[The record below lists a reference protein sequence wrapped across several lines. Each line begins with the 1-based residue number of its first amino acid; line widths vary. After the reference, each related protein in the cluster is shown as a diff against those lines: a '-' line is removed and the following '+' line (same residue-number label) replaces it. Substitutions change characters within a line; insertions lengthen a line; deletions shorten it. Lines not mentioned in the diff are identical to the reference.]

1 VPDVTVVVGNHQGEA
16 VLDDCLASLAAQ
28 TEPPDEV
35 IVVDGESTD
44 ASRAVAA
51 RHGARW
57 LATRNVGLGFLYN
70 RGAEAASTAYVLFT
84 NNDVAL
90 EPRCLEL
97 LRRALDDDPS
107 LFAADPRQLS
117 WDGAVMVHGHSTLR
131 RGRLWGELLPG
142 LHLDQSGV
150 VEENARTVMANG
162 GCMLVRRSMA
172 LELGGFDETF
182 FMDLEDLDLCWRA
195 WLRGWGVVHVPAAV
209 LRHRVGAVTT
219 AAVLPRRLASSH
231 HNLLRFALK
240 CLPAREAA
248 VVMAVELAR
257 LPRHRGIVAR
267 AMARIARESPAV
279 LRTRAAVR
287 PSRALLGWML
297 AGQPHDAHPGPL
309 HRR

>member
-1 VPDVTVVVGNHQGEA
+1 
-16 VLDDCLASLAAQ
+16 
-28 TEPPDEV
+28 
-35 IVVDGESTD
+35 
-44 ASRAVAA
+44 
-51 RHGARW
+51 
-57 LATRNVGLGFLYN
+57 
-70 RGAEAASTAYVLFT
+70 
-84 NNDVAL
+84 
-90 EPRCLEL
+90 
-97 LRRALDDDPS
+97 
-107 LFAADPRQLS
+107 
-117 WDGAVMVHGHSTLR
+117 MVHGRSALR

-182 FMDLEDLDLCWRA
+182 FMDLEDLHLCWRA

-248 VVMAVELAR
+248 VVMVGQLAR
-257 LPRHRGIVAR
+257 LPR
-267 AMARIARESPAV
+267 
-279 LRTRAAVR
+279 R
-287 PSRALLGWML
+287 PTPIGRALLQVLGELPTILRLRRELTPSRTLLLWFL
-297 AGQPHDAHPGPL
+297 AGQPGGHSPL
-309 HRR
+309 LRRA